1 MTRSVRI
8 PLFGGRRLTLAPS
21 EAVFYGLLLIVVL
34 LTRYLDLGSRAYH
47 HDESIHAKTMWDMA
61 LGVQYV
67 YDPVYHGPF
76 QYFTSAALFWLF
88 EGNDVTGRVI
98 PAAFGVAAVL
108 VIPWLWR
115 KELGTYGTPI
125 TMLALT
131 VSTGFMYFSRFARND
146 IYVAFWTLVIFG
158 SLVRYL
164 DRPRQRWIWLAG
176 LAMGASFV
184 TKENTLITGFIFV
197 SFIVLLAGWTYL
209 NSRRAAADSAEM
221 RKLRAAF
228 RALRADP
235 EALAYGL
242 VIFLIVAVVF
252 MSSFF
257 TNLPGI
263 RVAFVDA
270 FTTWRDIH
278 GTQRVNQPWFF
289 YLMFLAVYEAFA
301 AVFAL
306 AAVWR
311 IIRGPSVFTMML
323 LYWAAA
329 SILIYSVAG
338 EKAAW
343 LALHPILPVI
353 LIAGWFAG
361 KKLEEVRR
369 SAAFWGLAVACAVLL
384 GWTARHSIPTAFV
397 YGDIPRDF
405 VVYTQTSRDVLE
417 AMEIME
423 EAGRRTGQGR
433 NIPIYLETETHWPY
447 AWYLREWGAV
457 AFGPVVEEP
466 PEQPIVLL
474 SDETA
479 NEIGVQF
486 VDYVGFQFKLREW
499 FPEHVY
505 KTWSWRSLVDL
516 FTNRDN
522 LSKLWRFLVF
532 KEPPDSL
539 GSTDFVMY
547 VQRDILKAGPIGP
560 FTYEPPG
567 P

>member
-1 MTRSVRI
+1 MTRSLRI
-8 PLFGGRRLTLAPS
+8 PLFAGRQLTLAPV

-61 LGVQYV
+61 LGIGYV
-67 YDPVYHGPF
+67 YDPVYHGPL
-76 QYFTSAALFWLF
+76 QYYVSAALFWLF
-88 EGNDVTGRVI
+88 EGNDVTGRVV

-115 KELGTYGTPI
+115 KELGAFGTPI

-146 IYVAFWTLVIFG
+146 IYVAFWTLLIFG
-158 SLVRYL
+158 ALVRYL
-164 DRPRQRWIWLAG
+164 DRPHQRWIWLAG
-176 LAMGASFV
+176 LAMGGSFV
-184 TKENTLITGFIFV
+184 TKENTFITGFILV
-197 SFIVLLAGWTYL
+197 SFIVLLAAWTYL
-209 NSRRAAADSAEM
+209 HSRRSGDDSPEM

-242 VIFLIVAVVF
+242 VMFLLVAVVF

-263 RVAFVDA
+263 RMAFVDA

-289 YLMFLAVYEAFA
+289 YPMFLAVYEAFA

-306 AAVWR
+306 AALWR
-311 IIRGPSVFTMML
+311 IFRRPTVFTMLL
-323 LYWAAA
+323 LYWAGA
-329 SILIYSVAG
+329 SMLIYSVAG

-361 KKLEEVRR
+361 KKLEEVR
-369 SAAFWGLAVACAVLL
+369 SDTAFWALAVACVVLL

-397 YGDIPRDF
+397 YGDVPRDF

-423 EAGRRTGQGR
+423 EAGVRTGQGR
-433 NIPIYLETETHWPY
+433 NIPIYLEKETHWPY

-457 AFGPVVEEP
+457 AFGPVTEEP

-474 SDETA
+474 SEPTA
-479 NEIGVQF
+479 NQIGVQLI
-486 VDYVGFQFKLREW
+486 DYVGFQFKLREW

-505 KTWSWRSLVDL
+505 KTWNWESLVDL
-516 FTNRDN
+516 FRDRHN

-532 KEPPDSL
+532 KEPPASL

-547 VQRDILKAGPIGP
+547 VKRDLLKAGPIGP

>member
-1 MTRSVRI
+1 MTRSLRI
-8 PLFGGRRLTLAPS
+8 PLFGGRQIVLAPW
-21 EAVFYGLLLIVVL
+21 EAVFYGLLLVL
-34 LTRYLDLGSRAYH
+34 LFLTRYLDLGSRAYH
-47 HDESIHAKTMWDMA
+47 HDESVHAKTMWDMA
-61 LGVQYV
+61 RGIKYV
-67 YDPVYHGPF
+67 YEPVYHGPF
-76 QYFTSAALFWLF
+76 QYFASAALFWLF
-88 EGNDVTGRVI
+88 EGNDITGRII
-98 PAAFGVAAVL
+98 PAAFGVGVVL
-108 VIPWLWR
+108 VIPLLWR
-115 KELGTYGTPI
+115 KELGKYGTAI

-146 IYVAFWTLVIFG
+146 IYVAFWTLLIFG
-158 SLVRYL
+158 SLVRYV
-164 DRPRQRWIWLAG
+164 DKPSPRWIWLAG
-176 LAMGASFV
+176 LAMGGSFV
-184 TKENTLITGFIFV
+184 TKENTFITGFIFV
-197 SFIVLLAGWTYL
+197 TFIVLLAIWTYL
-209 NSRRAAADSAEM
+209 SPRLSGDDSPEM

-242 VIFLIVAVVF
+242 VIFLAVAVLF

-257 TNLPGI
+257 TNPAGI
-263 RVAFVDA
+263 RTAFVEA
-270 FTTWRDIH
+270 FTIWRDIH

-306 AAVWR
+306 AALWR
-311 IIRGPSVFTMML
+311 IVRRPSVFTIML

-329 SILIYSVAG
+329 SIFIYSVAG

-369 SAAFWGLAVACAVLL
+369 RGVFWALAVVCMLLL

-417 AMEIME
+417 GMEIME
-423 EAGRRTGQGR
+423 EAGRRTGEGR
-433 NIPIYLETETHWPY
+433 NIPIYVEKEAHWPY
-447 AWYLREWGAV
+447 AWYLREWNAV
-457 AFGPVVEEP
+457 AFGPEVEEP

-474 SDETA
+474 SRQTA
-479 NEIGVQF
+479 NKIGVEF
-486 VDYVGFQFKLREW
+486 VDYVGVQFKLREW
-499 FPEHVY
+499 FPERVY
-505 KTWSWRSLVDL
+505 KSWSWGSLVDL
-516 FTNRDN
+516 FRDREN
-522 LSKLWRFLVF
+522 LTKLWRFLVF
-532 KEPPDSL
+532 KEPPVSL

-547 VQRDILKAGPIGP
+547 VQRDILKTGPIGP
-560 FTYEPPG
+560 FTYELPG
-567 P
+567 R

>member
-1 MTRSVRI
+1 MTRSLRI
-8 PLFGGRRLTLAPS
+8 PLFAGRQLTLAPV

-61 LGVQYV
+61 LGIGYV
-67 YDPVYHGPF
+67 YDPVYHGPL
-76 QYFTSAALFWLF
+76 QYYVSAALFWLF
-88 EGNDVTGRVI
+88 EGNDVTGRVV

-115 KELGTYGTPI
+115 KELGAFGTPI

-146 IYVAFWTLVIFG
+146 IYVAFWTLLIFG
-158 SLVRYL
+158 ALVRYL
-164 DRPRQRWIWLAG
+164 DRPHQRWIWLAG
-176 LAMGASFV
+176 LAMGGSFV
-184 TKENTLITGFIFV
+184 TKENTFITGFILV
-197 SFIVLLAGWTYL
+197 SFIVLLAAWTYL
-209 NSRRAAADSAEM
+209 HSRRSGDDSPEM

-242 VIFLIVAVVF
+242 VMFLLVAVVF

-263 RVAFVDA
+263 RMAFVDA

-289 YLMFLAVYEAFA
+289 YPMFLAVYEAFA
-301 AVFAL
+301 AIFAL
-306 AAVWR
+306 AALWR
-311 IIRGPSVFTMML
+311 IFRGPTVFTMLL
-323 LYWAAA
+323 LYWAGA
-329 SILIYSVAG
+329 SMLIYSVAG

-361 KKLEEVRR
+361 KKLEEVR
-369 SAAFWGLAVACAVLL
+369 SDTAFWALAVACVVLL

-397 YGDIPRDF
+397 YGDVPRDF

-433 NIPIYLETETHWPY
+433 NIPIYLEKETHWPY

-457 AFGPVVEEP
+457 AFGPVTEEP

-474 SDETA
+474 SEPTA
-479 NEIGVQF
+479 NQIGVQLI
-486 VDYVGFQFKLREW
+486 DYVGFQFKLREW

-505 KTWSWRSLVDL
+505 KTWRWESLVDL
-516 FTNRDN
+516 FRDRGN

-532 KEPPDSL
+532 KEPPASL

-547 VQRDILKAGPIGP
+547 VKRDLLKAGPIGP

>member
-8 PLFGGRRLTLAPS
+8 PLFAGRQITLAPA

-61 LGVQYV
+61 LGIGYV
-67 YDPVYHGPF
+67 YDPVYHGPL
-76 QYFTSAALFWLF
+76 QYYVSAALFWLF
-88 EGNDVTGRVI
+88 EGSDFAGRVI

-115 KELGTYGTPI
+115 KELGTFGTPI

-158 SLVRYL
+158 ALLRYL

-176 LAMGASFV
+176 LAMGGSFV
-184 TKENTLITGFIFV
+184 TKENTFITGFIFV
-197 SFIVLLAGWTYL
+197 SFIVLLAAWTYL
-209 NSRRAAADSAEM
+209 DSRRAGADSAEM

-228 RALRADP
+228 GALRADP
-235 EALAYGL
+235 EAVAYGL
-242 VIFLIVAVVF
+242 VMFLIVAVVF

-263 RVAFVDA
+263 RSAFVDA
-270 FTTWRDIH
+270 FAIWRDIH

-289 YLMFLAVYEAFA
+289 YLMFLAAYEAFA

-306 AAVWR
+306 AALWR
-311 IIRGPSVFTMML
+311 IVRRPSVFTMML
-323 LYWAAA
+323 LYWGGA

-361 KKLEEVRR
+361 KKLEEARGG
-369 SAAFWGLAVACAVLL
+369 AAFWALGIACVALL
-384 GWTARHSIPTAFV
+384 GWTARHSIPTAFA

-405 VVYTQTSRDVLE
+405 VIYTQTSRDVLE

-433 NIPIYLETETHWPY
+433 DIPIYLEKETHWPY

-457 AFGPVVEEP
+457 AFGPVAEEP
-466 PEQPIVLL
+466 PEQPIMLL
-474 SDETA
+474 SEQTA
-479 NEIGVQF
+479 NEIGVQL

-505 KTWSWRSLVDL
+505 KTWSWGSLVDL
-516 FTNRDN
+516 FADRNN